1 MNTNNLF
8 FKTLDLSPSTFPNK
22 SNNQHQ
28 HIRIADILA
37 DDDEED
43 SVVEF
48 GMGGRR
54 SDASTSLHCSFPHR
68 IIVKWLAALRRR
80 GKERTIFN
88 VVPAQKRE
96 EKKEATVFAGGTL
109 HTRRSENGLDGR
121 DSSLPPSERQCRKDA
136 SFNLGVG
143 CSLLYLVAASKNELA
158 RMVELR
164 TQMEMLLQNVK
175 VELQRKDAMCNPFE
189 SNDTLAYSTTDIP
202 EGSNSNSRISL
213 RSQTTS
219 SVLQDSENIIVHDQ
233 PLESNTHQQEQHVE
247 GMDELEAELEA
258 ELERLQIHLER
269 ENLMEHPQQQGIKD
283 TASVTSGSLSFGEV
297 INLQMGGTEMEYGV
311 PPTELKRRLHELLE
325 ARQQERIEELE
336 AALECAMHK
345 LREKEIEVSWWK
357 DTARLISQHVPGPS
371 QLSS

>member
-48 GMGGRR
+48 GMGARR

-121 DSSLPPSERQCRKDA
+121 DSSLPPSESED
-136 SFNLGVG
+136 SN
-143 CSLLYLVAASKNELA
+143 SLLYFFSFVFFTIFLKCDCFICGLFGRDEYSLLFKNILLFLNSSK
-158 RMVELR
+158 
-164 TQMEMLLQNVK
+164 
-175 VELQRKDAMCNPFE
+175 
-189 SNDTLAYSTTDIP
+189 
-202 EGSNSNSRISL
+202 
-213 RSQTTS
+213 
-219 SVLQDSENIIVHDQ
+219 
-233 PLESNTHQQEQHVE
+233 
-247 GMDELEAELEA
+247 GM
-258 ELERLQIHLER
+258 
-269 ENLMEHPQQQGIKD
+269 KY
-283 TASVTSGSLSFGEV
+283 V
-297 INLQMGGTEMEYGV
+297 
-311 PPTELKRRLHELLE
+311 
-325 ARQQERIEELE
+325 
-336 AALECAMHK
+336 
-345 LREKEIEVSWWK
+345 
-357 DTARLISQHVPGPS
+357 
-371 QLSS
+371 